1 MSDYLI
7 HLQDL
12 GTPGVL
18 YILYSVQCTCTL
30 SSASQSTREYAE
42 YADMLGPLSG

>member
-18 YILYSVQCTCTL
+18 YSVQCTCTL
-30 SSASQSTREYAE
+30 SYASQSTREYAE
-42 YADMLGPLSG
+42 SK